1 MSNMPDASVRA
12 MRALCAEIEA
22 AIAQGDLPAQAVTNL
37 KGAIDETRT
46 RVWAS
51 MEAGRVGDPS
61 WVQEFWLRR
70 AAEFCFSMVQRLERG
85 ELDPRS
91 PKADELRLVAERL
104 AASLAPGRE

>member
-1 MSNMPDASVRA
+1 MSNTSDASVRA
-12 MRALCAEIEA
+12 MRALCGEIEA
-22 AIAQGDLPAQAVTNL
+22 AIAGGNLPADAIAKL

-51 MEAGRVGDPS
+51 MEAARGGDPS

-91 PKADELRLVAERL
+91 PRAAELRLVAERL
-104 AASLAPGRE
+104 AASLAPGS